1 MADEILEKIKSN
13 NKEIK
18 KIKVRM
24 AIFKY
29 LEITTLISGG
39 IYLLENII
47 KNSVYGLL
55 NSIIVTTISSIPYGL
70 MAYGARYLYKK
81 NRVKRRSI
89 ERINKELNNSDDY
102 SNDNEKAKEE
112 IKEDV
117 KKETVIKEENKIKEE
132 TVLKEENKIK
142 EENVSKEE
150 VITENKEKNIN
161 EEKKLEKP
169 TISEQRINLEELRSQ
184 IMNLEIEQGYDEDK
198 KYVKAK

>member
-70 MAYGARYLYKK
+70 MADGARYLYKK

-132 TVLKEENKIK
+132 TV
-142 EENVSKEE
+142 SKKE

-169 TISEQRINLEELRSQ
+169 TISEQRINLEELRNQ
-184 IMNLEIEQGYDEDK
+184 IMNLEIEQSYEEDK

>member
-1 MADEILEKIKSN
+1 MEDGIFEKIKSN

-18 KIKVRM
+18 NIKVRM

-81 NRVKRRSI
+81 NRAKRRSI

-112 IKEDV
+112 V
-117 KKETVIKEENKIKEE
+117 KKE
-132 TVLKEENKIK
+132 TVLKEENKIN
-142 EENVSKEE
+142 EETVSKEE
-150 VITENKEKNIN
+150 VITEKNIN

-169 TISEQRINLEELRSQ
+169 TISEQRISLEELRNQ
-184 IMNLEIEQGYDEDK
+184 VMNLEIEQGYGEDK

>member
-89 ERINKELNNSDDY
+89 ERINKELNNYDDY
-102 SNDNEKAKEE
+102 SNDNEKEKAKDE

-132 TVLKEENKIK
+132 T
-142 EENVSKEE
+142 VSKEE

-169 TISEQRINLEELRSQ
+169 TISEQRISLEELRNQ
-184 IMNLEIEQGYDEDK
+184 IMNLEIEQSYDEDK

>member
-89 ERINKELNNSDDY
+89 ERINKELILL
-102 SNDNEKAKEE
+102 
-112 IKEDV
+112 IKQRPPHH
-117 KKETVIKEENKIKEE
+117 KF
-132 TVLKEENKIK
+132 
-142 EENVSKEE
+142 VS
-150 VITENKEKNIN
+150 
-161 EEKKLEKP
+161 
-169 TISEQRINLEELRSQ
+169 
-184 IMNLEIEQGYDEDK
+184 
-198 KYVKAK
+198 

>member
-89 ERINKELNNSDDY
+89 ERINKELNNYDDY
-102 SNDNEKAKEE
+102 SNDNEKEKAKDE

-132 TVLKEENKIK
+132 T
-142 EENVSKEE
+142 VSKEE

-169 TISEQRINLEELRSQ
+169 TISEQRINLEELRNQ
-184 IMNLEIEQGYDEDK
+184 VMNLEIEQGYDEDK

>member
-1 MADEILEKIKSN
+1 MTDEILEKIKSN
-13 NKEIK
+13 NKEMK

-81 NRVKRRSI
+81 NRVKRISL
-89 ERINKELNNSDDY
+89 ENENKELNNSDDY
-102 SNDNEKAKEE
+102 SNDNEKEKAKEE

-132 TVLKEENKIK
+132 T
-142 EENVSKEE
+142 VSKEE

-184 IMNLEIEQGYDEDK
+184 IMNLEIEQSYDEDK

>member
-18 KIKVRM
+18 KIKARM

-70 MAYGARYLYKK
+70 MASGARYLYKK
-81 NRVKRRSI
+81 NRVKRISL
-89 ERINKELNNSDDY
+89 ENENKELNNSDDY
-102 SNDNEKAKEE
+102 SNDNEKEKAKEE

-132 TVLKEENKIK
+132 T
-142 EENVSKEE
+142 VSKEE

>member
-81 NRVKRRSI
+81 NRVKRISL
-89 ERINKELNNSDDY
+89 ENENKELNNSDDY
-102 SNDNEKAKEE
+102 SNDNEKEKAKEE

-117 KKETVIKEENKIKEE
+117 KKETVIKEENKS
-132 TVLKEENKIK
+132 K
-142 EENVSKEE
+142 EENVSKKESE
-150 VITENKEKNIN
+150 TENKEKNVN

-169 TISEQRINLEELRSQ
+169 TISEQRINLEELRNQ
-184 IMNLEIEQGYDEDK
+184 VMNLEIEQGYDEDK

>member
-1 MADEILEKIKSN
+1 MMDEILEKIKSN

-18 KIKVRM
+18 KIRIKM
-24 AIFKY
+24 TIFKY
-29 LEITTLISGG
+29 FEITTLISGG
-39 IYLLENII
+39 IYLLKNII

-55 NSIIVTTISSIPYGL
+55 SSIIVTTISSIPYWL

-81 NRVKRRSI
+81 NRVKRISL
-89 ERINKELNNSDDY
+89 ENENKELNNSDDY
-102 SNDNEKAKEE
+102 SNDNEKEKAKEG

-132 TVLKEENKIK
+132 T
-142 EENVSKEE
+142 VSKEE

-169 TISEQRINLEELRSQ
+169 TISEQRINLEELRNQ
-184 IMNLEIEQGYDEDK
+184 IMNLEIEQSYDEDK

>member
-1 MADEILEKIKSN
+1 MEDEILEKIKSN

-132 TVLKEENKIK
+132 TV
-142 EENVSKEE
+142 SKEE

-169 TISEQRINLEELRSQ
+169 TISEQRINLEELRNQ
-184 IMNLEIEQGYDEDK
+184 VMNLEIEQGYDEDK

>member
-81 NRVKRRSI
+81 NRAKRRSI

-112 IKEDV
+112 V
-117 KKETVIKEENKIKEE
+117 KKE
-132 TVLKEENKIK
+132 TVLKEENKIN
-142 EENVSKEE
+142 EETVSKEE
-150 VITENKEKNIN
+150 VITEKNIN
-161 EEKKLEKP
+161 EEKKLEKT
-169 TISEQRINLEELRSQ
+169 TISEQRISLEELRNQ
-184 IMNLEIEQGYDEDK
+184 VMNLEIEQGYGEDK

>member
-81 NRVKRRSI
+81 NRVKRRRI
-89 ERINKELNNSDDY
+89 ERINKELNNYDDY
-102 SNDNEKAKEE
+102 SNDNEKEKAKDE

-132 TVLKEENKIK
+132 T
-142 EENVSKEE
+142 VSKEE

-169 TISEQRINLEELRSQ
+169 TISEQRISLEELRNQ
-184 IMNLEIEQGYDEDK
+184 IMNLEIEQSYDEDK

>member
-132 TVLKEENKIK
+132 TV
-142 EENVSKEE
+142 SKKE

-169 TISEQRINLEELRSQ
+169 TISEQRINLEELRNQ

>member
-70 MAYGARYLYKK
+70 MASGARYLYKK

-89 ERINKELNNSDDY
+89 ERINKELNNYDDY

-112 IKEDV
+112 V
-117 KKETVIKEENKIKEE
+117 KKETVLKEENKIKEE

-169 TISEQRINLEELRSQ
+169 TISEQRINLEELRNQ
-184 IMNLEIEQGYDEDK
+184 VMNLEIEQGYDEDK

>member
-1 MADEILEKIKSN
+1 MTDEILEKIKSN
-13 NKEIK
+13 NKEMK

-29 LEITTLISGG
+29 IEITTLISGG

-81 NRVKRRSI
+81 NRVKRISL
-89 ERINKELNNSDDY
+89 ENENKELNNSDDY
-102 SNDNEKAKEE
+102 SNDNEKEKAKEE

-132 TVLKEENKIK
+132 T
-142 EENVSKEE
+142 VSKEE

-169 TISEQRINLEELRSQ
+169 TISEQRINLEELRNQ
-184 IMNLEIEQGYDEDK
+184 VMNLEIEQGYDEDK

>member
-81 NRVKRRSI
+81 NRVKRISL
-89 ERINKELNNSDDY
+89 ENENKELNNSDDY
-102 SNDNEKAKEE
+102 SNDNEKEKAKEE

-132 TVLKEENKIK
+132 TV
-142 EENVSKEE
+142 SKEE

-161 EEKKLEKP
+161 EEKKLEKL
-169 TISEQRINLEELRSQ
+169 TISEQRISLEELRNQ
-184 IMNLEIEQGYDEDK
+184 IMNLEIEQSYDEDK

>member
-81 NRVKRRSI
+81 NRAKRRSI

-112 IKEDV
+112 V
-117 KKETVIKEENKIKEE
+117 KKE

-150 VITENKEKNIN
+150 VITEKNIN

-169 TISEQRINLEELRSQ
+169 TISEQRISLEELRNQ
-184 IMNLEIEQGYDEDK
+184 VMNLEIEQGYGEDK

>member
-1 MADEILEKIKSN
+1 MTDEILEKIKSN

-29 LEITTLISGG
+29 IEITTLISGG

-81 NRVKRRSI
+81 NRVKRISL
-89 ERINKELNNSDDY
+89 EEINKELNDSDDY
-102 SNDNEKAKEE
+102 SNDNKKEKAKEE
-112 IKEDV
+112 V

-132 TVLKEENKIK
+132 T
-142 EENVSKEE
+142 VSKEE

-184 IMNLEIEQGYDEDK
+184 IMNLEIEQSYDEDK

>member
-1 MADEILEKIKSN
+1 MTDEILEKIKSN
-13 NKEIK
+13 NKEMK
-18 KIKVRM
+18 KIKVKM
-24 AIFKY
+24 AILKY

-47 KNSVYGLL
+47 KIPVYGFL
-55 NSIIVTTISSIPYGL
+55 NSIIVTTIGSIPYGL

-81 NRVKRRSI
+81 NRVKRRRI
-89 ERINKELNNSDDY
+89 EKINKELNDSDDY
-102 SNDNEKAKEE
+102 SNDNEKEKAKEE
-112 IKEDV
+112 V

-132 TVLKEENKIK
+132 T
-142 EENVSKEE
+142 VSKEE

-169 TISEQRINLEELRSQ
+169 TISEQRINLEELRNQ
-184 IMNLEIEQGYDEDK
+184 IMNLEIEQGYDEEK

>member
-47 KNSVYGLL
+47 RNSVYGLL

-81 NRVKRRSI
+81 NRVKRISL
-89 ERINKELNNSDDY
+89 ENENKELNNSDDY
-102 SNDNEKAKEE
+102 SNDNEKEKAKEE

-132 TVLKEENKIK
+132 T
-142 EENVSKEE
+142 VSKEE

-169 TISEQRINLEELRSQ
+169 TISEQRISLEELRNQ
-184 IMNLEIEQGYDEDK
+184 IMNLEIEQSYDEDK

>member
-1 MADEILEKIKSN
+1 MEDEILEKIKSN

-81 NRVKRRSI
+81 NRVKRISL
-89 ERINKELNNSDDY
+89 ENENKELNNSDDY

-112 IKEDV
+112 V
-117 KKETVIKEENKIKEE
+117 KKE

-169 TISEQRINLEELRSQ
+169 TISEQRINLEELRNQ

>member
-1 MADEILEKIKSN
+1 MTDEILEKIKSN
-13 NKEIK
+13 NKEMK

-55 NSIIVTTISSIPYGL
+55 NSIIVATISSIPYGL

-81 NRVKRRSI
+81 NRVKRISL
-89 ERINKELNNSDDY
+89 ENENKELNNSDDY
-102 SNDNEKAKEE
+102 SNDNEKEKAKEE

-132 TVLKEENKIK
+132 T
-142 EENVSKEE
+142 VSKEE

-169 TISEQRINLEELRSQ
+169 TISEQRINLEELRNQ
-184 IMNLEIEQGYDEDK
+184 VMNLEIEQGYDEDK

>member
-81 NRVKRRSI
+81 NRVKRISL
-89 ERINKELNNSDDY
+89 ENENKELNNSDDY

-132 TVLKEENKIK
+132 TV
-142 EENVSKEE
+142 SKEE

-169 TISEQRINLEELRSQ
+169 TISEQRISLEELRNQ
-184 IMNLEIEQGYDEDK
+184 IMNLEIEQSYDEDK

>member
-89 ERINKELNNSDDY
+89 ERINKELNNYDDY
-102 SNDNEKAKEE
+102 SNDNEKEKAKEE

-132 TVLKEENKIK
+132 NI
-142 EENVSKEE
+142 SKEE
-150 VITENKEKNIN
+150 VITEKNIN

-169 TISEQRINLEELRSQ
+169 TISEQRISLEELRNQ
-184 IMNLEIEQGYDEDK
+184 VMNLEIEQGYDEDK

>member
-81 NRVKRRSI
+81 NRVKRISL
-89 ERINKELNNSDDY
+89 ENENKELNNSDDY
-102 SNDNEKAKEE
+102 SNDNEKEKAKEE

-132 TVLKEENKIK
+132 T
-142 EENVSKEE
+142 VSKEE

-169 TISEQRINLEELRSQ
+169 TISEQRINLEELRNQ
-184 IMNLEIEQGYDEDK
+184 IMNLEIEQGYGEDK

>member
-1 MADEILEKIKSN
+1 MEDEILEKIKSN

-70 MAYGARYLYKK
+70 MTYGARYLYKK

-89 ERINKELNNSDDY
+89 ERINKELNNYDDY

-112 IKEDV
+112 V
-117 KKETVIKEENKIKEE
+117 KKE

-184 IMNLEIEQGYDEDK
+184 IMNLEIEQSYDEDK

>member
-1 MADEILEKIKSN
+1 MADVILEKIKSN

-81 NRVKRRSI
+81 NRVKRISL
-89 ERINKELNNSDDY
+89 ENENKELNNSDDY
-102 SNDNEKAKEE
+102 SNDNEKEKAKEE

-132 TVLKEENKIK
+132 T
-142 EENVSKEE
+142 VSKEE

-169 TISEQRINLEELRSQ
+169 TISEQRISLEELRNQ
-184 IMNLEIEQGYDEDK
+184 IMNLEIEQSYDEDK

>member
-81 NRVKRRSI
+81 NRVKRISL
-89 ERINKELNNSDDY
+89 ENENKELNNSDDY
-102 SNDNEKAKEE
+102 SNDNEKEKAKEE

-132 TVLKEENKIK
+132 T
-142 EENVSKEE
+142 VSKEE

-169 TISEQRINLEELRSQ
+169 TISEQRINLEELRNQ
-184 IMNLEIEQGYDEDK
+184 IMNLEIEQSYDEDK

>member
-81 NRVKRRSI
+81 NRVKRRRI

-132 TVLKEENKIK
+132 TV
-142 EENVSKEE
+142 SKKE

>member
-1 MADEILEKIKSN
+1 MADVILEKIKSN

-81 NRVKRRSI
+81 NRVKRISL
-89 ERINKELNNSDDY
+89 ENENKELNNSDDY
-102 SNDNEKAKEE
+102 SNDNEKEKAKEE

-132 TVLKEENKIK
+132 T
-142 EENVSKEE
+142 VSKEE

-169 TISEQRINLEELRSQ
+169 TISEQRINLEELRNQ
-184 IMNLEIEQGYDEDK
+184 VMNLEIEQGYDEDK

>member
-89 ERINKELNNSDDY
+89 ERINKELNNYDDY

-112 IKEDV
+112 V
-117 KKETVIKEENKIKEE
+117 KKETVLKEENKIKEE

-169 TISEQRINLEELRSQ
+169 TISEQRINLEELRNQ
-184 IMNLEIEQGYDEDK
+184 VMNLEIEQGYDEDK

>member
-1 MADEILEKIKSN
+1 MADVILEKIKSN

-81 NRVKRRSI
+81 NRVKRISL
-89 ERINKELNNSDDY
+89 ENENKELNNSDDY
-102 SNDNEKAKEE
+102 SNDNEKEKAKEE

-132 TVLKEENKIK
+132 TV
-142 EENVSKEE
+142 SKEE
-150 VITENKEKNIN
+150 VINENKEKNIN

-169 TISEQRINLEELRSQ
+169 TISEQRINLEELRNQ
-184 IMNLEIEQGYDEDK
+184 VMNLEIEQGYDEDK

>member
-18 KIKVRM
+18 KIKARM

-81 NRVKRRSI
+81 NRVKRISL
-89 ERINKELNNSDDY
+89 ENENKELNNSDDY
-102 SNDNEKAKEE
+102 SNDNEKEKAKEE

-132 TVLKEENKIK
+132 T
-142 EENVSKEE
+142 VSKEE

>member
-89 ERINKELNNSDDY
+89 ERINKELNNYDDY
-102 SNDNEKAKEE
+102 SNDNEKEKAKDE

-117 KKETVIKEENKIKEE
+117 KKETVIKEDNKIKEE
-132 TVLKEENKIK
+132 T
-142 EENVSKEE
+142 VSKEE

-169 TISEQRINLEELRSQ
+169 TISEQRISLEELRNQ
-184 IMNLEIEQGYDEDK
+184 IMNLEIEQSYDEDK

>member
-81 NRVKRRSI
+81 NRVKRISL
-89 ERINKELNNSDDY
+89 ENENKELNNSDDY
-102 SNDNEKAKEE
+102 SNDNEKEKAKEE
-112 IKEDV
+112 IKE
-117 KKETVIKEENKIKEE
+117 ET
-132 TVLKEENKIK
+132 
-142 EENVSKEE
+142 VSKEE

-169 TISEQRINLEELRSQ
+169 TISEQRINLEELRNQ
-184 IMNLEIEQGYDEDK
+184 VMNLEIEQGYDEDK

>member
-81 NRVKRRSI
+81 NRVKRISL
-89 ERINKELNNSDDY
+89 ENENKELNNSDDY
-102 SNDNEKAKEE
+102 SNDNEKEKAKEE

-117 KKETVIKEENKIKEE
+117 KKET
-132 TVLKEENKIK
+132 
-142 EENVSKEE
+142 VSKEE

-169 TISEQRINLEELRSQ
+169 TISEQRISLEELRNQ
-184 IMNLEIEQGYDEDK
+184 IMNLEIEQSYDEDK